1 MTPPPGSA
9 GGLLNAIMGSLVLTA
24 LAVLIGTPIG
34 ILAGTYM
41 AEYGRHDRLTSVV
54 RFINDILL
62 SAPSIVI
69 GLFIY
74 EVMVYPM
81 GHFSGWAGA
90 VALAVIVIPV
100 VVRTTEDMLTLVPDT
115 LREAAASIGLPRSL
129 MITRI
134 AYRAAKAGMVTGVLL
149 AVARISGET
158 APLLFTALN
167 NQFWSTNLNAPMAS
181 LPVVIFQFA
190 LSPYKD
196 WQALAWTGALIITL
210 AVLALSIVARALSAT
225 EKTVMNV
232 ATMTSTTP
240 TVTHAPVDTAGLDRA
255 DLDPRPQLLLRRQP
269 GAEGHHAAALRRQG
283 HGLHRPVRLRQV
295 HAAARPQPDV
305 RPLSE
310 PARRGRGDARRRG
323 HPVAQ
328 AGPQPA
334 ARAHRHG
341 VPEAD
346 AVPDVDLREHRL
358 RHPALREAAEVRAR
372 RPGRDRAASAPRCGT
387 RSRTSSAPTA

>member
-1 MTPPPGSA
+1 MANLYAARRRKNTATMVLSLAATAFGLGWLVLILGVLLWEGFSGLSLAVFTEMTPPPGST
-9 GGLLNAIMGSLVLTA
+9 GGLLNAIMGSLVLTG

-81 GHFSGWAGA
+81 GHFSGWAGS

-129 MITRI
+129 MIIRI
-134 AYRAAKAGMVTGVLL
+134 AYRAAKAGMITGILL
-149 AVARISGET
+149 AVARITGET
-158 APLLFTALN
+158 APLLFTSLN
-167 NQFWSTNLNAPMAS
+167 NQFWSSNLNSPVAS

-196 WQALAWTGALIITL
+196 WQALAWTGALIITMT
-210 AVLALSIVARALSAT
+210 VLVLSITARTLSGQR
-225 EKTVMNV
+225 K
-232 ATMTSTTP
+232 
-240 TVTHAPVDTAGLDRA
+240 
-255 DLDPRPQLLLRRQP
+255 
-269 GAEGHHAAALRRQG
+269 
-283 HGLHRPVRLRQV
+283 
-295 HAAARPQPDV
+295 
-305 RPLSE
+305 
-310 PARRGRGDARRRG
+310 
-323 HPVAQ
+323 
-328 AGPQPA
+328 
-334 ARAHRHG
+334 
-341 VPEAD
+341 
-346 AVPDVDLREHRL
+346 
-358 RHPALREAAEVRAR
+358 
-372 RPGRDRAASAPRCGT
+372 
-387 RSRTSSAPTA
+387 